1 MDERLGVDVFSTVYL
16 ISTDEPT
23 ALPDNSKTLVSIK
36 ALISTSPLSLTY
48 LIYMVASMESVWGVN
63 VPMYTTLRRTI
74 VVFTM
79 IIEYFMVGQR
89 YSTHVLGSVSLI
101 LLGAFVAGARDLSFD
116 AYGYL
121 VVFISNITTAIYL
134 TTIARIGAACF
145 FLL

>member
-1 MDERLGVDVFSTVYL
+1 MISSSCFLYALRRLKFISF
-16 ISTDEPT
+16 STDEPT

-89 YSTHVLGSVSLI
+89 YSTHVLGSDIPHNHSSHSCCLLLPSLN
-101 LLGAFVAGARDLSFD
+101 SF
-116 AYGYL
+116 GL
-121 VVFISNITTAIYL
+121 MWCNGEFFSIS
-134 TTIARIGAACF
+134 
-145 FLL
+145 